1 MLPQAMKTL
10 FRIAATAAAVT
21 VAGCAPQS
29 DRPTPPPDTRAEQPA
44 PAVPPA
50 AERKAEAPAMPAPKP
65 KTPLDL
71 YKEDVAR
78 HVTAKNS
85 AKVYAGVPPH
95 FLRSVVVV
103 QLTVDRQGSVTRL
116 RTLRTNGYADLEQ
129 AAHRSVKAAAP
140 LPAPPTALMRAG
152 MFEFSET
159 WLFRDDGRFQLRSLA
174 DGAQGD
180 PQKGWDRARR

>member
-10 FRIAATAAAVT
+10 LRIAATAAAVT

-29 DRPTPPPDTRAEQPA
+29 ERPAPPPETRAEQP
-44 PAVPPA
+44 VPPA
-50 AERKAEAPAMPAPKP
+50 AESKAEAPATPAPKP

-78 HVTAKNS
+78 HVAAKNS

-103 QLTVDRQGSVTRL
+103 QVTVDRQGSVTRL
-116 RTLRTNGYADLEQ
+116 RTLRTNGYADLEH
-129 AAHRSVKAAAP
+129 AAHRSVTAAVP